1 MYEAHVPYTHK
12 VRDFNFFKRDTQLF
26 ILIAQEAES

>member
-12 VRDFNFFKRDTQLF
+12 VRDFNFF
-26 ILIAQEAES
+26 